1 LLQHRSHDLPL
12 LPAPEEVFSESR
24 LDFVEL
30 EDRLTILTIIV
41 LLHPTLR
48 CGDNVKPSDFCHSL
62 FFFFQAKKDLQS
74 KVTKEAITLDYDGNE
89 ELAA

>member
-1 LLQHRSHDLPL
+1 MLQHPSHDLLL

-30 EDRLTILTIIV
+30 EVRLTSLAIIV

-48 CGDNVKPSDFCHSL
+48 CDDNFKPSDFCDPL

-74 KVTKEAITLDYDGNE
+74 KVTKEAITLDSE
-89 ELAA
+89 

>member
-1 LLQHRSHDLPL
+1 MFQHRSHDLLL
-12 LPAPEEVFSESR
+12 LPALEEVFSESR

-30 EDRLTILTIIV
+30 EVRLTSLSIIV

-48 CGDNVKPSDFCHSL
+48 CGDNFKPPDFCHSL

-74 KVTKEAITLDYDGNE
+74 KVTKEAITLDSE
-89 ELAA
+89 